1 MANAMYT
8 GDEICAMG
16 QKYYHSLAK
25 ICKRLEKQGYWR
37 EAENM
42 MKQSAAEVL
51 DLYVQSVLV
60 ELAVRLDN
68 ISDGQKEYIR
78 CLTQTNPLEISP
90 DAEILEQ
97 SVVHYAEKYAAMP
110 PILIQICGVYDRHLK
125 EEQAVLFLDNVI
137 NVLLCMMELSDRFDR
152 AGQEY
157 IREYYERTVLFVCSG
172 GVSPE
177 WEESYIRHKLAA
189 RNICSGVKWLT
200 GEESKKTEWQVNMPA
215 DKTDQR
221 MLPETVTSDEVESE
235 GNIQESPEDEQRE
248 ARKEFEKV
256 KKRLQERQKAEK
268 EAKEQ
273 RVAKLLD
280 ELNQLVGLDNVKEEV
295 RSLVNLIKVRR
306 MREEYK
312 LPAMDMSYHMVF
324 TGNPGTGKTT
334 VARLVAR
341 IYREL
346 GILSEGQLIETDRS
360 RLVAG
365 YVGQTAINVREV
377 VEQAI
382 GGVLFIDEAYALVSP
397 DTTNDYGSEAVDT
410 LVKMMEDHRDDLVV
424 IVAGYRE
431 EMEQFLRSNTGL
443 ISRFNKFIT
452 FEDYSE
458 QQLLEILTVMA
469 EQAGMVVEDTAVK
482 KLGLYLASMNEQERR
497 DFGNARGVRNVFE
510 RMIVNQA
517 NRIVLLEEPTK
528 EQLIT
533 LTAQDVGL
541 TAPVECDTIISILYC
556 VIIRNLK
563 EMRECNESDCRNGET
578 SETGDSGGTPYQTD
592 LG

>member
-1 MANAMYT
+1 
-8 GDEICAMG
+8 
-16 QKYYHSLAK
+16 
-25 ICKRLEKQGYWR
+25 
-37 EAENM
+37 
-42 MKQSAAEVL
+42 
-51 DLYVQSVLV
+51 
-60 ELAVRLDN
+60 
-68 ISDGQKEYIR
+68 
-78 CLTQTNPLEISP
+78 
-90 DAEILEQ
+90 
-97 SVVHYAEKYAAMP
+97 
-110 PILIQICGVYDRHLK
+110 
-125 EEQAVLFLDNVI
+125 
-137 NVLLCMMELSDRFDR
+137 
-152 AGQEY
+152 
-157 IREYYERTVLFVCSG
+157 
-172 GVSPE
+172 
-177 WEESYIRHKLAA
+177 
-189 RNICSGVKWLT
+189 
-200 GEESKKTEWQVNMPA
+200 
-215 DKTDQR
+215 
-221 MLPETVTSDEVESE
+221 
-235 GNIQESPEDEQRE
+235 
-248 ARKEFEKV
+248 
-256 KKRLQERQKAEK
+256 
-268 EAKEQ
+268 
-273 RVAKLLD
+273 
-280 ELNQLVGLDNVKEEV
+280 
-295 RSLVNLIKVRR
+295 
-306 MREEYK
+306 
-312 LPAMDMSYHMVF
+312 MDMSYHMVF

-533 LTAQDVGL
+533 LTAQDV
-541 TAPVECDTIISILYC
+541 
-556 VIIRNLK
+556 
-563 EMRECNESDCRNGET
+563 
-578 SETGDSGGTPYQTD
+578 
-592 LG
+592 

>member
-177 WEESYIRHKLAA
+177 WEESYIRHKLAV

-533 LTAQDVGL
+533 LTAQDV
-541 TAPVECDTIISILYC
+541 
-556 VIIRNLK
+556 
-563 EMRECNESDCRNGET
+563 
-578 SETGDSGGTPYQTD
+578 
-592 LG
+592 

>member
-42 MKQSAAEVL
+42 MKQSVAEVL

-533 LTAQDVGL
+533 LTAQDV
-541 TAPVECDTIISILYC
+541 
-556 VIIRNLK
+556 
-563 EMRECNESDCRNGET
+563 
-578 SETGDSGGTPYQTD
+578 
-592 LG
+592 

>member
-97 SVVHYAEKYAAMP
+97 SVVHYAEQYAAMP

-533 LTAQDVGL
+533 LTAQDV
-541 TAPVECDTIISILYC
+541 
-556 VIIRNLK
+556 
-563 EMRECNESDCRNGET
+563 
-578 SETGDSGGTPYQTD
+578 
-592 LG
+592 

>member
-78 CLTQTNPLEISP
+78 CLTPTNPLEISP

-533 LTAQDVGL
+533 LTAQDV
-541 TAPVECDTIISILYC
+541 
-556 VIIRNLK
+556 
-563 EMRECNESDCRNGET
+563 
-578 SETGDSGGTPYQTD
+578 
-592 LG
+592 

>member
-1 MANAMYT
+1 
-8 GDEICAMG
+8 
-16 QKYYHSLAK
+16 
-25 ICKRLEKQGYWR
+25 
-37 EAENM
+37 
-42 MKQSAAEVL
+42 
-51 DLYVQSVLV
+51 
-60 ELAVRLDN
+60 
-68 ISDGQKEYIR
+68 
-78 CLTQTNPLEISP
+78 
-90 DAEILEQ
+90 
-97 SVVHYAEKYAAMP
+97 MP

-125 EEQAVLFLDNVI
+125 EEQAALFLDNVI

-172 GVSPE
+172 GVCPE

-221 MLPETVTSDEVESE
+221 MLPETVTSDEAESA

-533 LTAQDVGL
+533 LTAQDV
-541 TAPVECDTIISILYC
+541 
-556 VIIRNLK
+556 
-563 EMRECNESDCRNGET
+563 
-578 SETGDSGGTPYQTD
+578 
-592 LG
+592 

>member
-382 GGVLFIDEAYALVSP
+382 GGVLFIDEAYARVSP

-533 LTAQDVGL
+533 LTAQDV
-541 TAPVECDTIISILYC
+541 
-556 VIIRNLK
+556 
-563 EMRECNESDCRNGET
+563 
-578 SETGDSGGTPYQTD
+578 
-592 LG
+592 

>member
-1 MANAMYT
+1 MEKGGDVMANAMYT
-8 GDEICAMG
+8 SDEICAMG

-90 DAEILEQ
+90 DAEILEH

-497 DFGNARGVRNVFE
+497 DFGNARGVRNIFE

-533 LTAQDVGL
+533 LTAQDV
-541 TAPVECDTIISILYC
+541 
-556 VIIRNLK
+556 
-563 EMRECNESDCRNGET
+563 
-578 SETGDSGGTPYQTD
+578 
-592 LG
+592 

>member
-8 GDEICAMG
+8 GDEIRAMG

-533 LTAQDVGL
+533 LTAQDV
-541 TAPVECDTIISILYC
+541 
-556 VIIRNLK
+556 
-563 EMRECNESDCRNGET
+563 
-578 SETGDSGGTPYQTD
+578 
-592 LG
+592 

>member
-8 GDEICAMG
+8 GDEIRAMG
-16 QKYYHSLAK
+16 RRYYRSLAN
-25 ICKRLEKQGYWR
+25 ICDKLERQGYWR
-37 EAENM
+37 QAEDM
-42 MKQSAAEVL
+42 MKQSASEVL

-60 ELAVRLDN
+60 ELSVRLGS
-68 ISDGQKEYIR
+68 ISEGQREYIR

-90 DAEILEQ
+90 NAELFEQ
-97 SVVHYAEKYAAMP
+97 SAVRYAQKYAAMP
-110 PILIQICGVYDRHLK
+110 PILIQICGVYDQHC
-125 EEQAVLFLDNVI
+125 EEGQAALFLDNVI
-137 NVLLCMMELSDRFDR
+137 NVLLCMLELSDRFDR

-172 GVSPE
+172 GGKPE
-177 WEESYIRHKLAA
+177 WEESYIQHKLAA
-189 RNICSGVKWLT
+189 RKIGSGVHWLT
-200 GEESKKTEWQVNMPA
+200 GEGNKAAVWPEDKSDRIKLREAAALTETDPKVNG
-215 DKTDQR
+215 QR
-221 MLPETVTSDEVESE
+221 
-235 GNIQESPEDEQRE
+235 SPEDEQKE
-248 ARKEFEKV
+248 AKREFEKV

-273 RVAKLLD
+273 RVAALLD
-280 ELNQLVGLDNVKEEV
+280 ELNQLVGLENVKEEV

-312 LPAMDMSYHMVF
+312 LPSMDMSYHMVF

-397 DTTNDYGSEAVDT
+397 DTPNDYGSEAVDT

-424 IVAGYRE
+424 IVAGYRD
-431 EMEQFLRSNTGL
+431 EMERFLRSNTGL

-469 EQAGMVVEDTAVK
+469 GQAGMIVEETAVK

-510 RMIVNQA
+510 KMIVNQA

-533 LTAQDVGL
+533 LTAQDV
-541 TAPVECDTIISILYC
+541 
-556 VIIRNLK
+556 
-563 EMRECNESDCRNGET
+563 
-578 SETGDSGGTPYQTD
+578 
-592 LG
+592 

>member
-152 AGQEY
+152 AGQAY

-200 GEESKKTEWQVNMPA
+200 GEESKKAEWQVNMPA

-533 LTAQDVGL
+533 LTAQDV
-541 TAPVECDTIISILYC
+541 
-556 VIIRNLK
+556 
-563 EMRECNESDCRNGET
+563 
-578 SETGDSGGTPYQTD
+578 
-592 LG
+592 

>member
-346 GILSEGQLIETDRS
+346 GILSEGQLIETDRY

-533 LTAQDVGL
+533 LTAQDV
-541 TAPVECDTIISILYC
+541 
-556 VIIRNLK
+556 
-563 EMRECNESDCRNGET
+563 
-578 SETGDSGGTPYQTD
+578 
-592 LG
+592 

>member
-137 NVLLCMMELSDRFDR
+137 NVLLCMMELSDRFDQ

-533 LTAQDVGL
+533 LTAQDV
-541 TAPVECDTIISILYC
+541 
-556 VIIRNLK
+556 
-563 EMRECNESDCRNGET
+563 
-578 SETGDSGGTPYQTD
+578 
-592 LG
+592 

>member
-221 MLPETVTSDEVESE
+221 MLPETVTSDEVELE

-533 LTAQDVGL
+533 LTAQDV
-541 TAPVECDTIISILYC
+541 
-556 VIIRNLK
+556 
-563 EMRECNESDCRNGET
+563 
-578 SETGDSGGTPYQTD
+578 
-592 LG
+592 

>member
-382 GGVLFIDEAYALVSP
+382 GGVLFIDEAYALVSS

-431 EMEQFLRSNTGL
+431 DMEQFLRSNTGL

-533 LTAQDVGL
+533 LTAQDV
-541 TAPVECDTIISILYC
+541 
-556 VIIRNLK
+556 
-563 EMRECNESDCRNGET
+563 
-578 SETGDSGGTPYQTD
+578 
-592 LG
+592 

>member
-312 LPAMDMSYHMVF
+312 LPAMDMSYYMVF

-533 LTAQDVGL
+533 LTAQDV
-541 TAPVECDTIISILYC
+541 
-556 VIIRNLK
+556 
-563 EMRECNESDCRNGET
+563 
-578 SETGDSGGTPYQTD
+578 
-592 LG
+592 

>member
-25 ICKRLEKQGYWR
+25 ICKRLENQGYWR

-533 LTAQDVGL
+533 LTAQDV
-541 TAPVECDTIISILYC
+541 
-556 VIIRNLK
+556 
-563 EMRECNESDCRNGET
+563 
-578 SETGDSGGTPYQTD
+578 
-592 LG
+592 

>member
-346 GILSEGQLIETDRS
+346 GILSEVQLIETDRS

-397 DTTNDYGSEAVDT
+397 DTMNDYGSEAVDT

-533 LTAQDVGL
+533 LTAQDV
-541 TAPVECDTIISILYC
+541 
-556 VIIRNLK
+556 
-563 EMRECNESDCRNGET
+563 
-578 SETGDSGGTPYQTD
+578 
-592 LG
+592 

>member
-200 GEESKKTEWQVNMPA
+200 GEESKKAEWQVNMPA

-533 LTAQDVGL
+533 LTAQDV
-541 TAPVECDTIISILYC
+541 
-556 VIIRNLK
+556 
-563 EMRECNESDCRNGET
+563 
-578 SETGDSGGTPYQTD
+578 
-592 LG
+592 

>member
-248 ARKEFEKV
+248 ARKVFEKV

-533 LTAQDVGL
+533 LTAQDV
-541 TAPVECDTIISILYC
+541 
-556 VIIRNLK
+556 
-563 EMRECNESDCRNGET
+563 
-578 SETGDSGGTPYQTD
+578 
-592 LG
+592 

>member
-221 MLPETVTSDEVESE
+221 MVPETVTSDEVESE

-533 LTAQDVGL
+533 LTAQDV
-541 TAPVECDTIISILYC
+541 
-556 VIIRNLK
+556 
-563 EMRECNESDCRNGET
+563 
-578 SETGDSGGTPYQTD
+578 
-592 LG
+592 

>member
-78 CLTQTNPLEISP
+78 CLTQTNPIEISP

-533 LTAQDVGL
+533 LTAQDV
-541 TAPVECDTIISILYC
+541 
-556 VIIRNLK
+556 
-563 EMRECNESDCRNGET
+563 
-578 SETGDSGGTPYQTD
+578 
-592 LG
+592 

>member
-110 PILIQICGVYDRHLK
+110 PILIPICGVYDRHLK

-533 LTAQDVGL
+533 LTAQDV
-541 TAPVECDTIISILYC
+541 
-556 VIIRNLK
+556 
-563 EMRECNESDCRNGET
+563 
-578 SETGDSGGTPYQTD
+578 
-592 LG
+592 

>member
-97 SVVHYAEKYAAMP
+97 SVCHYAEKYAAMP

-533 LTAQDVGL
+533 LTAQDV
-541 TAPVECDTIISILYC
+541 
-556 VIIRNLK
+556 
-563 EMRECNESDCRNGET
+563 
-578 SETGDSGGTPYQTD
+578 
-592 LG
+592 

>member
-215 DKTDQR
+215 DKADQR

-235 GNIQESPEDEQRE
+235 ENIQESPEDEQRE

-533 LTAQDVGL
+533 LTAQDV
-541 TAPVECDTIISILYC
+541 
-556 VIIRNLK
+556 
-563 EMRECNESDCRNGET
+563 
-578 SETGDSGGTPYQTD
+578 
-592 LG
+592 

>member
-78 CLTQTNPLEISP
+78 CLTQTNPLAISP

-533 LTAQDVGL
+533 LTAQDV
-541 TAPVECDTIISILYC
+541 
-556 VIIRNLK
+556 
-563 EMRECNESDCRNGET
+563 
-578 SETGDSGGTPYQTD
+578 
-592 LG
+592 

>member
-482 KLGLYLASMNEQERR
+482 KLGLYLASMKEQERR

-533 LTAQDVGL
+533 LTAQDV
-541 TAPVECDTIISILYC
+541 
-556 VIIRNLK
+556 
-563 EMRECNESDCRNGET
+563 
-578 SETGDSGGTPYQTD
+578 
-592 LG
+592 

>member
-97 SVVHYAEKYAAMP
+97 SVVHYAEKYAAMS

-533 LTAQDVGL
+533 LTAQDV
-541 TAPVECDTIISILYC
+541 
-556 VIIRNLK
+556 
-563 EMRECNESDCRNGET
+563 
-578 SETGDSGGTPYQTD
+578 
-592 LG
+592 

>member
-25 ICKRLEKQGYWR
+25 ICKRLDKQGYWR

-533 LTAQDVGL
+533 LTAQDV
-541 TAPVECDTIISILYC
+541 
-556 VIIRNLK
+556 
-563 EMRECNESDCRNGET
+563 
-578 SETGDSGGTPYQTD
+578 
-592 LG
+592 

>member
-306 MREEYK
+306 MREECK

-533 LTAQDVGL
+533 LTAQDV
-541 TAPVECDTIISILYC
+541 
-556 VIIRNLK
+556 
-563 EMRECNESDCRNGET
+563 
-578 SETGDSGGTPYQTD
+578 
-592 LG
+592 

>member
-78 CLTQTNPLEISP
+78 CLTPTNPLEISP

-497 DFGNARGVRNVFE
+497 DFGNARGVRNIFE

-533 LTAQDVGL
+533 LTAQDV
-541 TAPVECDTIISILYC
+541 
-556 VIIRNLK
+556 
-563 EMRECNESDCRNGET
+563 
-578 SETGDSGGTPYQTD
+578 
-592 LG
+592 

>member
-25 ICKRLEKQGYWR
+25 ICKRLVKQGYWR

-533 LTAQDVGL
+533 LTAQDV
-541 TAPVECDTIISILYC
+541 
-556 VIIRNLK
+556 
-563 EMRECNESDCRNGET
+563 
-578 SETGDSGGTPYQTD
+578 
-592 LG
+592 

>member
-200 GEESKKTEWQVNMPA
+200 GEESKKTEWQVTMPA

-533 LTAQDVGL
+533 LTAQDV
-541 TAPVECDTIISILYC
+541 
-556 VIIRNLK
+556 
-563 EMRECNESDCRNGET
+563 
-578 SETGDSGGTPYQTD
+578 
-592 LG
+592 

>member
-397 DTTNDYGSEAVDT
+397 YTTNDYGSEAVDT

-533 LTAQDVGL
+533 LTAQDV
-541 TAPVECDTIISILYC
+541 
-556 VIIRNLK
+556 
-563 EMRECNESDCRNGET
+563 
-578 SETGDSGGTPYQTD
+578 
-592 LG
+592 

>member
-157 IREYYERTVLFVCSG
+157 IREYYEKTVLFVCSG

-365 YVGQTAINVREV
+365 YVRQTAINVREV

-533 LTAQDVGL
+533 LTAQDV
-541 TAPVECDTIISILYC
+541 
-556 VIIRNLK
+556 
-563 EMRECNESDCRNGET
+563 
-578 SETGDSGGTPYQTD
+578 
-592 LG
+592 

>member
-306 MREEYK
+306 MREEYQ

-533 LTAQDVGL
+533 LTAQDV
-541 TAPVECDTIISILYC
+541 
-556 VIIRNLK
+556 
-563 EMRECNESDCRNGET
+563 
-578 SETGDSGGTPYQTD
+578 
-592 LG
+592 

>member
-157 IREYYERTVLFVCSG
+157 IREYYERIVLFVCSG

-533 LTAQDVGL
+533 LTAQDV
-541 TAPVECDTIISILYC
+541 
-556 VIIRNLK
+556 
-563 EMRECNESDCRNGET
+563 
-578 SETGDSGGTPYQTD
+578 
-592 LG
+592 

>member
-90 DAEILEQ
+90 DAEILEH

-533 LTAQDVGL
+533 LTAQDV
-541 TAPVECDTIISILYC
+541 
-556 VIIRNLK
+556 
-563 EMRECNESDCRNGET
+563 
-578 SETGDSGGTPYQTD
+578 
-592 LG
+592 

>member
-90 DAEILEQ
+90 DEEILEQ

-533 LTAQDVGL
+533 LTAQDV
-541 TAPVECDTIISILYC
+541 
-556 VIIRNLK
+556 
-563 EMRECNESDCRNGET
+563 
-578 SETGDSGGTPYQTD
+578 
-592 LG
+592 